1 MKKIA
6 IITILLLS
14 ILEGYTQARQRYRIR
29 IDDLKL
35 RVTRNVKNRTSSN
48 VHVRIRFSDGS
59 EESVYD
65 RQIRDDYNEP
75 GFNYNVVRDKQ
86 PIGIRITGF
95 INYSSTGDAEFA
107 AYLPITNG
115 CLRNGFHI
123 YRHSGLN
130 PSFQFNYSS
139 KPLIYIDQ
147 PTNTTVGYDDPF
159 RVAINFNNSP
169 RFSSSLYN
177 WEYQIVETGTPRRRN
192 WLSVPNVG
200 IVVNQQGR
208 RVISVQPSRFL
219 GPDVIGKRIYFRV
232 RTCGITTRRRNP
244 NTSENVVFYDIIPSA
259 PHILSRTPSNP
270 KCYDG
275 NDGTVRLRLDRQ
287 LENGEQLSITSTNG
301 NFPGTYV
308 NLTRADFDP
317 DNSILITGLKAGSY
331 KIDLFGFYRGFNT
344 FIGGSQHYTN
354 VTLYN
359 PNPIEF
365 SVDKTDVFCYNG
377 NDGEVRITANG
388 GRSGRFQYVF
398 KNVNDTSPI
407 QESDWQNFTN
417 TGSWP
422 SYQATQTIGNL
433 IEGKY
438 KVRIRDI
445 NGCEAK
451 DVIRNS
457 SGAIV
462 GLGAISEKE
471 IEVKQPDKALKVDF
485 TFKKEPTG
493 FGFSDGQI
501 VAHITGGTPLSG
513 NRYNYTWTHEKNGI
527 VTNWTNFTEETVAGE
542 EGWFV
547 TLQNGIDGNYSLTVT
562 DANHSAATNKNGC
575 TVINATNKLTEP
587 EQLTVTIR
595 RTNPISCNP
604 SNTFGN
610 TADDGE
616 LEAIA
621 MGGIKFNP
629 LIDGKY
635 EYEYTWKKKDASGN
649 YQIITGENGNIL
661 SNREEGE
668 YAVNIK
674 DKNGV
679 IVGTYINNVLDTAQD
694 ATFNLTPPDLLTISY
709 TKQDVFCHNGTDGAI
724 DVTIN
729 GGTGNYTI
737 KWSNNKDVE
746 DIDNLTA
753 GSYTITVTDE
763 KGCQAQET
771 IQIEQPDNPLKI
783 DYQFFEPTFAGATN
797 GWIEAT
803 VTGGTPLDS
812 GEYTFIWKDSSGND
826 LQASVTSTV
835 TSAGYVLRLT
845 GLGEGIYNLTI
856 QDKNYP
862 LAIDKPNCTIIESTY
877 ALDDPEPL
885 QAFIRINNPISCN
898 GSNIYGDPF
907 SDGELE
913 VFASGGIKLQ
923 PTQNSGLSYF
933 YTWKK
938 ETSPGVWTEL
948 TSQTT
953 NIASGLGEGNYAV
966 NIKDANGI
974 VLGEYQNNVLV
985 QEKDIIQEIK
995 EPELLEVAIKLQH
1008 AYCIGGS
1015 DGWAEAVV
1023 KGGTA
1028 PYTYEWEDGRT
1039 TSFISDLAKGTYKL
1053 RVKDARDCNV
1063 DIEVLIEEPK
1073 QPISITFS
1081 EFATPSTKD
1090 ASDGWIKAEIEG
1102 GTPTTS
1108 GTYTYYWQDESGNLL
1123 NAQTTAQFINNKFE
1137 IILNGIPKGN
1147 YFLTIEDANY
1157 TIATTKNGCTRL
1169 DEEFNLYDPIEA
1181 TISVETTISCNQNN
1195 TFNNPFSDGALKVV
1209 VTGGL
1214 PFTTGAPYK
1223 YIWKKENSAGVY
1235 EDLGVNNAILS
1246 NISDGNYALNVE
1258 DSRGIVIGEYSSLNL
1273 ISPTDE
1279 LFTFEEPE
1287 LLTVALTATEISCD
1301 AGNDGTATVE
1311 IFGGIPPYT
1320 IEWSNQQTTPTATGL
1335 IATNYVVFVT
1345 DARGCQ
1351 ATGNI
1356 TLSPPGGIVID
1367 TLVKND
1373 PSCFKGNDGE
1383 ISLQISGGVTPYTYA
1398 WGSGETTT
1406 SLSNLTA
1413 GNYIFTLKDAN
1424 GCNAVVEFTLN
1435 DPEEITIDLGEDKVL
1450 CNGQSYLLNGA
1461 IEDAN
1466 AKYEWTSDN
1475 GFSSDQSEVEITREG
1490 TYTIT
1495 AISENGCVASDTVI
1509 VTYRDLNIDAELIMS
1524 SQAYVNEEVVIF
1536 NGSDHDPESF
1546 EWILPENTVVVEERA
1561 NSIVVKFTE
1570 VKNYEIGLIS
1580 KQGECSQA
1588 TYKTIVIEEA
1598 NQIIDEGD
1606 NPPPFIESFTI
1617 SPNPNSGVFET
1628 YVKLADPSKI
1638 AIRIFN
1644 IQGELMKKREMEA
1657 LLDEHQTQ
1665 FNVSMSSGM
1674 YIVVLETPKQT
1685 QVKRMIVN

>member
-95 INYSSTGDAEFA
+95 INYSSTGNAEFA

-244 NTSENVVFYDIIPSA
+244 NTSENVVFYNIIPSA

-287 LENGEQLSITSTNG
+287 LENGEQLSITSTNI

-317 DNSILITGLKAGSY
+317 DNSILITGLKSGSY

-422 SYQATQTIGNL
+422 SYQATQSIGNL

-471 IEVKQPDKALKVDF
+471 IEVKQPDKVLKVDF

-501 VAHITGGTPLSG
+501 VAHITGGTPLAG

-616 LEAIA
+616 LTAIPN
-621 MGGIKFNP
+621 GGVKFDP
-629 LIDGKY
+629 LLDGKY
-635 EYEYTWKKKDASGN
+635 EYEYTWKKKDASGV
-649 YQIITGENGNIL
+649 YQIISGENGKVL
-661 SNREEGE
+661 SGREAGE

-674 DKNGV
+674 DKNGI
-679 IVGTYINNVLDTAQD
+679 IVGTYVNNLLDKAND
-694 ATFNLTPPDLLTISY
+694 ATYNLTPPDLLKIKY
-709 TKQDVFCHNGTDGAI
+709 TKQDVFCHKGTDGAI
-724 DVTIN
+724 DVTIT
-729 GGTGNYTI
+729 GGTGDYNI
-737 KWSNNKDVE
+737 EWSNKKTDE
-746 DIDNLTA
+746 DIDGLTA
-753 GSYTITVTDE
+753 GSYTITVIDD
-763 KGCQAQET
+763 KGCKAEET
-771 IQIEQPDNPLKI
+771 IVIEEPDNPLKI
-783 DYQFFEPTFAGATN
+783 TYQFFEPTFAGATN
-797 GWIEAT
+797 GWLEAT
-803 VTGGTPLDS
+803 ITGGTPLDS
-812 GEYTFIWKDSSGND
+812 GEYSYVWKDNNDNDLVSQVTVSGN
-826 LQASVTSTV
+826 
-835 TSAGYVLRLT
+835 VLTLT
-845 GLGEGIYNLTI
+845 GLGEDTYHLTI

-862 LAIDKPNCTIIESTY
+862 LAIDKPSCTIIKSAYT
-877 ALDDPEPL
+877 LNDPEPL
-885 QAFIRINNPISCN
+885 RARIKIHQPISCN
-898 GSNIYGDPF
+898 GTNIHGDAYE
-907 SDGELE
+907 DGALE
-913 VFASGGIKLQ
+913 VIAEGGVKLQ
-923 PTQNSGLSYF
+923 ANQNNGFQYY

-966 NIKDANGI
+966 NIEDANGI
-974 VLGEYQNNVLV
+974 VLGEYRNNILF
-985 QEKDIIQEIK
+985 EAKDVTQDID
-995 EPELLEVAIKLQH
+995 EPELLEIDIKLQH

-1015 DGWAEAVV
+1015 DGWIEAKA

-1028 PYTYEWEDGRT
+1028 PYRYEWEDGRT
-1039 TSFISDLAKGTYKL
+1039 DAFISDLPKGTYRL
-1053 RVKDARDCNV
+1053 TVRDDRNCKAKIDVN
-1063 DIEVLIEEPK
+1063 IEEPR
-1073 QPISITFS
+1073 QALSITFS

-1090 ASDGWIKAEIEG
+1090 ASDGWIKAVIEG
-1102 GTPTTS
+1102 GTPTS
-1108 GTYTYYWQDESGNLL
+1108 LGAYTYYWQDEFGSLL
-1123 NAQTTAQFINNKFE
+1123 NAQTTAQFINNNYE
-1137 IILNGIPKGN
+1137 IILNAVPKGN
-1147 YFLTIEDANY
+1147 YYLTVEDANY
-1157 TIATTKNGCTRL
+1157 PLANTKDGCTRI
-1169 DEEFNLYDPIEA
+1169 DEEFILYDPIEA
-1181 TISVETTISCNQNN
+1181 TISVEKPISCHQNN

-1214 PFTTGAPYK
+1214 PFTSGNPYI
-1223 YIWKKENSAGVY
+1223 YTWKKQNDAGVY
-1235 EDLGVNNAILS
+1235 EDLGVNSSILS
-1246 NISDGNYALNVE
+1246 DVSDGNYALNVE
-1258 DSRGIVIGEYSSLNL
+1258 DSRGVIIGEYSSLNL
-1273 ISPTDE
+1273 ITSIDE

-1287 LLTVALTATEISCD
+1287 LLRVSLTATEISCET
-1301 AGNDGTATVE
+1301 GNNGTATVE
-1311 IFGGIPPYT
+1311 IFGGIAPYT
-1320 IEWSNQQTTPTATGL
+1320 IEWSNQQTTATATNL
-1335 IATNYVVFVT
+1335 IATNYFVFVT

-1356 TLSPPGGIVID
+1356 TLNPPGGLKI
-1367 TLVKND
+1367 TPLVQKD
-1373 PSCFKGNDGE
+1373 PTCFNGNDGE
-1383 ISLQISGGVTPYTYA
+1383 IQLQITGGATPYTYS
-1398 WGSGETTT
+1398 WDTGETSTT
-1406 SLSNLTA
+1406 LSNLKE
-1413 GNYIFTLKDAN
+1413 GSYVFSLEDAK
-1424 GCNAVVEFTLN
+1424 GCKAFVEFTLEN
-1435 DPEEITIDLGEDKVL
+1435 PEEITIDLGEDKTL
-1450 CNGQSYLLNGA
+1450 CNGQSFVLNGG
-1461 IEDAN
+1461 IDDAE
-1466 AKYEWTSDN
+1466 ATYLWTSDN
-1475 GFSSDQSEVEITREG
+1475 GFSNTNAEVSVTEQGEYTVTATSKEG
-1490 TYTIT
+1490 CTATDTIR
-1495 AISENGCVASDTVI
+1495 ISYS
-1509 VTYRDLNIDAELIMS
+1509 DLNIDAELIMS
-1524 SQAYVNEEVVIF
+1524 SQAFVNEEVVIF
-1536 NGSDHDPESF
+1536 NGSDHSPESF
-1546 EWILPENTVVVEERA
+1546 EWILPENITMVEERA
-1561 NSIVVKFTE
+1561 NSIVVKFTIAAS
-1570 VKNYEIGLIS
+1570 YEIGLKS
-1580 KQGECSQA
+1580 NQGDCSQT
-1588 TYKTIVIEEA
+1588 TYKTIVIEETDA
-1598 NQIIDEGD
+1598 ILDEETE
-1606 NPPPFIESFTI
+1606 NLPFIESFTI
-1617 SPNPNSGVFET
+1617 SPNPNSGIFST
-1628 YVKLADPSKI
+1628 YVKLADPSQI
-1638 AIRIFN
+1638 SVRIFN
-1644 IQGELMKKREMEA
+1644 LQGELMKKHEVSDV
-1657 LLDEHQTQ
+1657 LDEHETAY
-1665 FNVSMSSGM
+1665 NVPMSSGM